1 MIAVVSEMPER
12 EPLTAEAAMA
22 KAAHIL
28 MDVANPS
35 LQDIMLADALVR
47 MARELSME
55 QEHVD
60 YHTIYIL
67 AEEPRPTH
75 PSSGNLIPIRP
86 DPGVPERRTPSS
98 VRGTAE

>member
-1 MIAVVSEMPER
+1 MTMAGELPER
-12 EPLTAEAAMA
+12 EPLTAEAVMA

-28 MDVANPS
+28 MDMANPS
-35 LQDIMLADALVR
+35 MQDVMLADALVR

-60 YHTIYIL
+60 YHQIYIL
-67 AEEPRPTH
+67 AEEPRPPH
-75 PSSGNLIPIRP
+75 PSSGQLIPIRP